1 LFLPEQGERIVY
13 ARALRYDEAVN
24 KKDPLPFGE
33 LGLIADRILEKGED
47 QPEVLADE
55 LDQLSPAIR
64 DELLTSDLMNAFQV
78 FYYFFR
84 QDPGDLE
91 RERLT
96 LQPASALATGVMM
109 SENDLCEVI
118 FSFDGVEPVFS
129 VSDGEQVI
137 ARCHGT
143 GSYRKVLQFLDET
156 L

>member
-13 ARALRYDEAVN
+13 ARGLRYDEAVN

-109 SENDLCEVI
+109 SENDLFEVI

-137 ARCHGT
+137 ARYHGT
-143 GSYRKVLQFLDET
+143 GSYGKVLQFLDEVR
-156 L
+156 

>member
-1 LFLPEQGERIVY
+1 LLLPGQGKRIVY
-13 ARALRYDEAVN
+13 AQAVRYDETVD

-64 DELLTSDLMNAFQV
+64 EELFTSDLMNAFQV

-84 QDPGDLE
+84 EDPGDLE

-109 SENDLCEVI
+109 SENDLFEVI
-118 FSFDGVEPVFS
+118 FSFDGVEPLFS

-137 ARCHGT
+137 ARYHGT
-143 GSYRKVLQFLDET
+143 SSYKKVLQFLGEVV
-156 L
+156 